1 LNGKIEN
8 VGDNSIVLLPR
19 GERITPS
26 LCLCARHSV
35 VTVTGRVRGTEEEES
50 ERGIQQFVQRRVI
63 KDHTLSPADE
73 LSGTRWLSDVPL
85 HHTAS
90 VVTCSSL

>member
-1 LNGKIEN
+1 MNGKIEN

-50 ERGIQQFVQRRVI
+50 ERGRR
-63 KDHTLSPADE
+63 KRAES
-73 LSGTRWLSDVPL
+73 R
-85 HHTAS
+85 
-90 VVTCSSL
+90 